1 VNRTELVR
9 LVDIYRAAWP
19 ARDSSDRQEAAAM
32 RTWWRYLQDL
42 DFTDVVRELDSH
54 VVRGGWPPRVGEIR
68 RAVVLKGERLETA
81 AEAWASVQE
90 RLRAVETGTVWNDL
104 SLDAAAAMRRSGM
117 DGRSR
122 PDEKSFK
129 TAFEELCVERDEA
142 LLAVVDPEPFGEVP
156 K

>member
-1 VNRTELVR
+1 MNRTELVR

-129 TAFEELCVERDEA
+129 VAFEELCVERDEA

>member
-1 VNRTELVR
+1 MNRTELVR

-42 DFTDVVRELDSH
+42 DFADVVRELDSH

-129 TAFEELCVERDEA
+129 AAFEELCVERDEA